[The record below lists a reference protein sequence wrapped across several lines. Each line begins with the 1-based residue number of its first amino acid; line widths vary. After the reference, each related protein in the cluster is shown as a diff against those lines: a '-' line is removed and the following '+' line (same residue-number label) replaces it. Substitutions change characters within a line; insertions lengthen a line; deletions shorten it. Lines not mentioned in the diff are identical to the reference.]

1 MKNYQLQDYQ
11 NTQTLHNEKGDPIE
25 CIYKVPVL
33 LPHPNIA
40 GQVVIKAS
48 LCSNNCP
55 AFDIIDEVE
64 PVEKIVLLSCI
75 GKYCR
80 IKQDQEPV
88 QLKILSL

>member
-1 MKNYQLQDYQ
+1 MKNYILKDYQ
-11 NTQTLHNEKGDPIE
+11 NTPTLHNDKGDPIE

-55 AFDIIDEVE
+55 AFQIIDD
-64 PVEKIVLLSCI
+64 EKVVFLSCI
-75 GKYCR
+75 GIYCSF
-80 IKQDQEPV
+80 KADQEPV
-88 QLKILSL
+88 QPKSFLL

>member
-1 MKNYQLQDYQ
+1 MKNYILKDYQ
-11 NTQTLHNEKGDPIE
+11 NTSTLHNDQGDPIE

-55 AFDIIDEVE
+55 AFQIIEDENV
-64 PVEKIVLLSCI
+64 ILLSCI
-75 GKYCR
+75 GIYCK
-80 IKQDQEPV
+80 IKADQEPV
-88 QLKILSL
+88 KPKSFLL

>member
-1 MKNYQLQDYQ
+1 MKKYILKDYQ
-11 NTQTLHNEKGDPIE
+11 GTLTLHNDQKDPIE

-55 AFDIIDEVE
+55 AFQIIDEVI
-64 PVEKIVLLSCI
+64 PVEKVVLLSCI
-75 GKYCR
+75 GIYCK
-80 IKQDQEPV
+80 IKADEEPV
-88 QLKILSL
+88 QPKSFLL